1 MTTGP
6 IAYDPTGDAVE
17 QFNGLLRELAD
28 LINDVNEQVRQFVDS
43 LNAVL
48 RWIPFWIA
56 DAIVA
61 VANAAVDGVSWLI
74 DQNLEMIRRAGAPWT
89 LSDTGARWTNQ
100 VGAVTAGIAPRICE
114 DELETLWRW
123 TGPAQRAYSA
133 SVARQKTAVGDIKDL
148 TDMLDTAL
156 VDYCWGIVALWVAIV
171 AAFVTLA
178 AAVAA
183 AVVAACSVVGAPAS
197 PPLIVAGVAAAAAL
211 IVTAVAAFQA
221 FATMVNGKLTTFRQ
235 TLAGYDEFGTGSW
248 PASTTKNFD
257 DSSDDWGIDG

>member
-1 MTTGP
+1 MTTGA

-28 LINDVNEQVRQFVDS
+28 LIDDVNEQVRQFVDN

-56 DAIVA
+56 DGIVA

-89 LSDTGARWTNQ
+89 LSGTGARWTNQ

-123 TGPAQRAYSA
+123 SGPAQRAYSA

-156 VDYCWGIVALWVAIV
+156 VEYCWGIVALWVAIV
-171 AAFVTLA
+171 AAFVALA
-178 AAVAA
+178 TAVAV
-183 AVVAACSVVGAPAS
+183 AVVAAASVVGAPAS

-211 IVTAVAAFQA
+211 IVAAVTAFQA

-235 TLAGYDEFGTGSW
+235 TLAGYDQFGTGSW
-248 PASTTKNFD
+248 PASTTRNFD